1 MPQYKLVYFNGRGRA
16 ETLRYMLAYAGV
28 EFEDARVTHQYW
40 PTIKPC

>member
-16 ETLRYMLAYAGV
+16 EALRYMLAYAGV